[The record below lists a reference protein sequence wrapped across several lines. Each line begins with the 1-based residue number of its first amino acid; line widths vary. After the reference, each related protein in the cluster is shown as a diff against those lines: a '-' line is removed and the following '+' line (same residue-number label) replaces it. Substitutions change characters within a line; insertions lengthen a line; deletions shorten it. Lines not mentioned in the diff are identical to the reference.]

1 MVLKRFV
8 GFRNNIRL
16 HLSPDYLLVIDKRNA
31 PFHVLYYNN
40 AAKKIFTQIDGKT
53 TIKDILF
60 EVYGNE
66 WEGKKDYFQRFFDE
80 EQKKKILRFSEDKIN
95 DQNIEKTGSENYY
108 VPIHLSFE
116 MTTQCNFN
124 CVYCYNEFHK
134 EDKELSVNEII
145 EVLEKWTQYGL
156 IGLELTGGE
165 PLARSDFWE
174 ILKRLPDEISNIS
187 LLTNGSLLS
196 EDHIKKIV
204 NYNKIKWISVSL
216 DALDETVFEKL
227 TGSKGLLEKVKQ
239 NCQTIIKN
247 GLKLRITSV
256 VSKINYQQLPKI
268 AEFAHGI
275 GAHAFSFSPVT
286 PFGKGQQLAW
296 NWNDESSFREYVDME
311 MGIKARY
318 PDLVRSIKKDEMDEV
333 IDFMKN
339 CGVPHKNI
347 TMDPN
352 GNLKVCNLLSD
363 KYHAFLG
370 NIKERSLV
378 SIFRSQQYEF
388 LSRIKAPGQFE
399 ECSRCRFYTYCYNC
413 IARALSVFMKEK
425 KLCHWAQESSI
436 KEIFPLFSEYSKI
449 DYF

>member
-16 HLSPDYLLVIDKRNA
+16 HLSPDYLLVIDKRSA
-31 PFHVLYYNN
+31 PFHVSYYNN
-40 AAKKIFTQIDGKT
+40 AAKKIFTQIDGKK

-60 EVYGNE
+60 EVYGNQ
-66 WEGKKDYFQRFFDE
+66 WEEKKDYFQRFFDE

-95 DQNIEKTGSENYY
+95 DQNIEKTGSDNYY

-124 CVYCYNEFHK
+124 CVYCYNEFLK

-204 NYNKIKWISVSL
+204 NYKKIKWISVSL
-216 DALDETVFEKL
+216 DALDEMVFEKL

-239 NCQTIIKN
+239 NCQAIIKN
-247 GLKLRITSV
+247 GLKLRITAV

-275 GAHAFSFSPVT
+275 GAHAFSFSPIT

-296 NWNDESSFREYVDME
+296 NWNDEKSFREYVDME

-363 KYHAFLG
+363 KYYAFLG
-370 NIKERSLV
+370 NIRERSLV
-378 SIFRSQQYEF
+378 SIFRSQKYAF

-399 ECSRCRFYTYCYNC
+399 KCSRCRFYTYCYNC
-413 IARALSVFMKEK
+413 IARALSVFKKEK
-425 KLCHWAQESSI
+425 KLCHWAQRNNI
-436 KEIFPLFSEYSKI
+436 KEIFPLFSEYDKI